1 MAPFS
6 ESGGKRESPNFHGTG
21 EGATNGVELRKASQ
35 NVRKS
40 GRSCGGS
47 LIDLNK
53 CSGHDDTT
61 LLFKRVRTVDVTT
74 SFNERYRVWKIL
86 HTRVAQLMQVIT
98 HHRVL
103 RRVCGPPTMSC
114 NPMLETCR
122 APPFPPS
129 DCKKILADHPPY
141 PAFLEPIS
149 RYALRRRIQ

>member
-86 HTRVAQLMQVIT
+86 HRRVAQLMQVT
-98 HHRVL
+98 SSRVAKGL
-103 RRVCGPPTMSC
+103 WPANNVMES
-114 NPMLETCR
+114 MLETCR

>member
-1 MAPFS
+1 MTNDEIIISPDLSPLYTNPRGAFPPKPPLSSRQNEWKKVTGNMAPLS

-86 HTRVAQLMQVIT
+86 HRRVAQLMQVT
-98 HHRVL
+98 SSRVAKGL
-103 RRVCGPPTMSC
+103 W
-114 NPMLETCR
+114 
-122 APPFPPS
+122 
-129 DCKKILADHPPY
+129 
-141 PAFLEPIS
+141 PANNVMQS
-149 RYALRRRIQ
+149 NA